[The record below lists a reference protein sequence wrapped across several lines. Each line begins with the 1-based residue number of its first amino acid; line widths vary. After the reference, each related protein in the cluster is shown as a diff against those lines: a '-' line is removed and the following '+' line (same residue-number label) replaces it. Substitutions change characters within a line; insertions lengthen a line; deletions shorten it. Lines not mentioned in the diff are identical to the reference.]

1 MAGGTYKASVLLNDG
16 TDEGAAGSYTWN
28 DILEKRLAPEAAA
41 DTYYR
46 FEGWFIDQNGN
57 GIKDSG
63 EELLSAGSRF
73 TGSAAV
79 TAYFGEDP
87 NQWVDIHFAAGEHG
101 TIDAGENVNLHI
113 QYDRT
118 WADTAGNRPA
128 YTPEVNYLVDGWY
141 VGGVPVED
149 DSRLVDGTTYTL
161 SLIHI

>member
-73 TGSAAV
+73 TGSATV
-79 TAYFGEDP
+79 TAYFAEDP
-87 NQWVDIHFAAGEHG
+87 DQW
-101 TIDAGENVNLHI
+101 
-113 QYDRT
+113 
-118 WADTAGNRPA
+118 
-128 YTPEVNYLVDGWY
+128 
-141 VGGVPVED
+141 
-149 DSRLVDGTTYTL
+149 
-161 SLIHI
+161 LIFILQQESMEP